1 MDITYRR
8 MYRLKIKGSFSS
20 AHYLKNYQGACENLH
35 GHNWVVEVEV
45 KGKKLNS
52 IGLLIDFKELKK
64 ALKKVLSELDHKLL
78 NELPFFKENN
88 PSSELIAYYI
98 FKRLEEELSA
108 FPEVKVSS
116 VTVFET
122 EGASATY
129 YED

>member
-1 MDITYRR
+1 MFK
-8 MYRLKIKGSFSS
+8 LKVRSHFSS
-20 AHYLKNYQGACENLH
+20 AHYLRNYQGACENLH
-35 GHNWVVEVEV
+35 GHNWIVEVEV
-45 KGKKLNS
+45 KGEKLNS

-64 ALKKVLSELDHKLL
+64 ALKKVLSELDHRLL

-98 FKRLEEELSA
+98 FKRLEEEFSSIA
-108 FPEVKVSS
+108 EVKVSS

>member
-1 MDITYRR
+1 M
-8 MYRLKIKGSFSS
+8 
-20 AHYLKNYQGACENLH
+20 
-35 GHNWVVEVEV
+35 VEVEV
-45 KGKKLNS
+45 KGEKLGP
-52 IGLLIDFKELKK
+52 IGLLIDFKDLKK

-78 NELPFFKENN
+78 NDLPFFKENN

-98 FKRLEEELSA
+98 FKRLEEELSP